1 MFSEI
6 NYDFAA
12 GTARRRGPQSY
23 FDKTFAVLAISAR
36 AARGPYQVNL
46 SN

>member
-6 NYDFAA
+6 NYDFAV
-12 GTARRRGPQSY
+12 GTARRRGPQSN
-23 FDKTFAVLAISAR
+23 FNKTFAVVAISAR
-36 AARGPYQVNL
+36 SVRGPYQLNL

>member
-6 NYDFAA
+6 YYDFAV

-23 FDKTFAVLAISAR
+23 FSKTFAVVAISTR
-36 AARGPYQVNL
+36 AVRGPYQLNL

>member
-6 NYDFAA
+6 NYDFAV

-23 FDKTFAVLAISAR
+23 FHKTFAVVAISTR
-36 AARGPYQVNL
+36 AAHGPYQLNL